1 MENKTLY
8 RSKTNKW
15 LAGVCGGMGEY
26 FNIDP
31 NVVRIIAVVS
41 GIGVIAYIVCAI
53 IIPEEP

>member
-1 MENKTLY
+1 
-8 RSKTNKW
+8 
-15 LAGVCGGMGEY
+15 MGEY